1 MAMGMPPPVPGMT
14 GTPLGQPPTMGQD
27 GGQGGMLGAMSQL
40 SPLANID
47 TSQAFII
54 QMRNLDQQVRDIA
67 KQFPA
72 FAQFAE
78 KIMNTLMEAQ
88 VTIAATMREPEGP
101 VPTTF

>member
-1 MAMGMPPPVPGMT
+1 MAIGMPPPVPGMT
-14 GTPLGQPPTMGQD
+14 GTPPGQMPTPGADGGQD
-27 GGQGGMLGAMSQL
+27 GMMGAMAQL
-40 SPLANID
+40 SPLANVD

-88 VTIAATMREPEGP
+88 ATIAATMREPEGP